1 MKSENQ
7 VRGERKM
14 PTAKDTL
21 LSHINYRKVII
32 LFLLSLTLSL
42 IITIRTVDFH
52 KAYQYGDIAR
62 ENIKSRADVSVPN
75 SDMTIKKGEIVVRE
89 GERITAE
96 QIKKLF
102 AINALE
108 QREGFSVKKFLSFF
122 LLLFLLVVIVF
133 EYGEKNIKKFIFSE
147 KDLLFCAVFTVFT
160 VLLAKICFLVFEYYA
175 QSHSAQLF
183 YLIPV
188 FLFGIVIRIVLFSEA
203 AIVFSAIFAIVLG
216 FAFENSL
223 AVFLYAFIGNVLASH
238 FSGKCENRN
247 TILKAGLY
255 TALLTGLLVLIF
267 NVFLGYA
274 PGNIPVWIG
283 FLILNGVL
291 SSFIAL
297 GILPAIES
305 LFDYTTDIKLLELA
319 NLDNPLLEKM
329 MVDAPGTYHHSIV
342 MGNLSRAAAESIGAH
357 PLLTRVAAYYHDI
370 GKMKKTHYYIENRT
384 GAEDPHKGLTPNMS
398 ALIILSH
405 IKEGV
410 EVAQEYK
417 IGTKITEIIKQHH
430 GTSLVS
436 YFYSKAKEKEEPNL
450 HVINEKDFRY
460 TGPKPQTKEAGII
473 MLADAVE
480 AASRTLE
487 DPTPKRLENH
497 VQNIIENIFL
507 DGQLDDCELTLKDLH
522 AIQKSFITILI
533 GIFHHRIEYPERT
546 MNGNIDKK
554 LPKTAEDK
562 HKEHQNDHRR
572 FANLFKPAE

>member
-1 MKSENQ
+1 MKSGNQ
-7 VRGERKM
+7 VRGEKKM
-14 PTAKDTL
+14 PTGKDKPP
-21 LSHINYRKVII
+21 SHINYQKLII
-32 LFLLSLTLSL
+32 LFLFSLTLSL
-42 IITIRTVDFH
+42 IISIQATYFH
-52 KAYQYGDIAR
+52 TAYQTGDIAR
-62 ENIKSRADVSVPN
+62 ENIKSPADTSVPK

-89 GERITAE
+89 GERISE
-96 QIKKLF
+96 EHLQKLF
-102 AINALE
+102 SINALE
-108 QREGFSVKKFLSFF
+108 SREGFSVKKFLSFF
-122 LLLFLLVVIVF
+122 VLLFLLVVIVL
-133 EYGEKNIKKFIFSE
+133 EYGEKNIKKFVLSV
-147 KDLLFCAVFTVFT
+147 KDLLFCAIFTVFT

-175 QSHSAQLF
+175 QSHMAQLF

-255 TALLTGLLVLIF
+255 TSLLTGLLVIIF
-267 NVFLGYA
+267 NIFLGYS

-291 SSFIAL
+291 SSFVAL
-297 GILPAIES
+297 GILPVIES

-329 MVDAPGTYHHSIV
+329 MVTAPGTYHHSIV

-384 GAEDPHKGLTPNMS
+384 GAQDPQGLTPNMS
-398 ALIILSH
+398 ALVILSH

-410 EVAQEYK
+410 ELAQEYK

-436 YFYSKAKEKEEPNL
+436 FFYSKAKEKEDPGL
-450 HVINEKDFRY
+450 HVIEERDFRY
-460 TGPKPQTKEAGII
+460 AGPKPQTKEAGII

-480 AASRTLE
+480 AASRVLE
-487 DPTPKRLENH
+487 DPTPKRLESH

-546 MNGNIDKK
+546 INGNTDKK
-554 LPKTAEDK
+554 LPKTVEDK
-562 HKEHQNDHRR
+562 HKEHQKDHRR